1 MLNLYFFINLIIFY
15 IRKYNSNI
23 DISNNLNVPN
33 SSTFVSTI
41 YLKSIVNLN
50 IKIEVQI

>member
-23 DISNNLNVPN
+23 DISNNLNIPN
-33 SSTFVSTI
+33 SSI